1 MTKDCEKEVIV
12 EEVIVEEAEGTCEP
26 SACAC
31 CSCGCGSDE
40 EETDEN

>member
-12 EEVIVEEAEGTCEP
+12 EEVAAAAGTCEP

-40 EETDEN
+40 KETDEN

>member
-12 EEVIVEEAEGTCEP
+12 EEVAETCEP

-40 EETDEN
+40 KETDEN

>member
-12 EEVIVEEAEGTCEP
+12 EEVEEVGTCEP

-31 CSCGCGSDE
+31 CSCGCGSDDE
-40 EETDEN
+40 ESEENK

>member
-12 EEVIVEEAEGTCEP
+12 EEVEATCEP

-31 CSCGCGSDE
+31 CSCGCGSDD
-40 EETDEN
+40 EETDDN

>member
-12 EEVIVEEAEGTCEP
+12 EEVVGTCEP

-31 CSCGCGSDE
+31 CSCGCGSDD
-40 EETDEN
+40 EETDEK